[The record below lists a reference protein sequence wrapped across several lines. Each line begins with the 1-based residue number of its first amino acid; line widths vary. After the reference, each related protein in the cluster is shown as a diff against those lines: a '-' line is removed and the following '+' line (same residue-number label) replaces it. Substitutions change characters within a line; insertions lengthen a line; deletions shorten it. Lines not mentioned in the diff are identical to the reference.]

1 MGLLLCKEN
10 TMKPVVKILLS
21 VVAVVAAA
29 ICVLCCLYIY
39 QYFRGGQLTET
50 VAGES
55 APNAT
60 IVVGNASTEP
70 SMTIGIDFAS
80 LQEMNEEIYAW
91 VELPGADISH
101 AVVQSAT
108 NDLFYNDHNIDK
120 SYYSGGSIFSQR
132 YNTTTFEDPV
142 TVLYGHNR
150 HSHTMFA
157 PLNDFAAADVFEANR
172 YIFIYTP
179 ETVYQYEIF
188 AAYPHSSE
196 HLLLCHD
203 FTDSKE
209 FADYFAQLKD
219 GLDTHYRR
227 ELFPEEG
234 NKVLTLST
242 CYKRNRMQR
251 YLVQGVLT
259 QTYNVVE
266 N

>member
-1 MGLLLCKEN
+1 
-10 TMKPVVKILLS
+10 MKRSVKILLS
-21 VVAVVAAA
+21 LVAVLACIV
-29 ICVLCCLYIY
+29 CVLCCLYIY
-39 QYFRGGQLTET
+39 QYFRGGRLTET

-60 IVVGNASTEP
+60 VVVDTQNATP
-70 SMTIGIDFAS
+70 SMTIDIDFAA
-80 LQEMNEEIYAW
+80 LREMNKDIYAW
-91 VELPGADISH
+91 VELPAADISH
-101 AVVQSAT
+101 AVVQSAS

-132 YNTTTFEDPV
+132 YNTKTFEDPV
-142 TVLYGHNR
+142 TVLYGHNF
-150 HSHTMFA
+150 HNNTMFA
-157 PLNDFAAADVFEANR
+157 PLNGFADEDVFEANR
-172 YIFIYTP
+172 DIFIYTP
-179 ETVYQYEIF
+179 EKVYQYAIF

-209 FADYFAQLKD
+209 FAAYFDSLTD
-219 GLDTHYRR
+219 GLDAHYRT

-234 NKVLTLST
+234 DKVLTLST

-259 QTYNVVE
+259 QVYDVVE
-266 N
+266 K

>member
-1 MGLLLCKEN
+1 
-10 TMKPVVKILLS
+10 MKRITKILLS
-21 VVAVVAAA
+21 LVAVVSAL

-39 QYFRGGQLTET
+39 QYFRGGNLTDT
-50 VAGES
+50 VAGSS

-60 IVVGNASTEP
+60 IVLDNKHNTP
-70 SMTIGIDFAS
+70 SMTIGIDFEE
-80 LQEMNEEIYAW
+80 LQAMNEEIYAW

-108 NDLFYNDHNIDK
+108 DDLFYNDHNIDK

-132 YNTTTFEDPV
+132 YNTKTFDDPV

-157 PLNDFAAADVFEANR
+157 PLNDFASEDVFEANR

-179 ETVYQYEIF
+179 EKVYQYEIF

-203 FTDSKE
+203 FTDKQQ
-209 FADYFAQLKD
+209 FADFFAALGE
-219 GLDTHYRR
+219 GLDTHYRT
-227 ELFPEEG
+227 ELFPDEDD
-234 NKVLTLST
+234 KVLTLST
-242 CYKRNRMQR
+242 CYRRNRMKR
-251 YLVQGVLT
+251 FLVQGVLT
-259 QTYNVVE
+259 QVYDVVE
-266 N
+266 K

>member
-1 MGLLLCKEN
+1 
-10 TMKPVVKILLS
+10 MKRLTKILLWI
-21 VVAVVAAA
+21 VAVLSTL
-29 ICVLCCLYIY
+29 ICLFCCLYIY
-39 QYFRGGQLTET
+39 QYFRGGKLTDT
-50 VAGES
+50 VAGSS

-60 IVVGNASTEP
+60 IVLDSQNTTP
-70 SMTIGIDFAS
+70 SMTIGIDFEE
-80 LQEMNEEIYAW
+80 LQAMNEEIYAW

-101 AVVQSAT
+101 AVVQSAS

-132 YNTTTFEDPV
+132 YNTKTFDDPV

-157 PLNDFAAADVFEANR
+157 PLNDFASEDVFEANR
-172 YIFIYTP
+172 FIFIYTP
-179 ETVYQYEIF
+179 EKVYQYEIF

-203 FTDSKE
+203 FTDQKE
-209 FADYFAQLKD
+209 FADYFAALTDK
-219 GLDTHYRR
+219 LDAHYRT

-234 NKVLTLST
+234 DKVLTLST

-259 QTYNVVE
+259 QVYNVVE
-266 N
+266 K

>member
-1 MGLLLCKEN
+1 
-10 TMKPVVKILLS
+10 MKPIVKILLS

-29 ICVLCCLYIY
+29 ICVLCCLFIY
-39 QYFRGGQLTET
+39 QYFRGGNLTET

-60 IVVGNASTEP
+60 IVVGNASSEP
-70 SMTIGIDFAS
+70 SMTIGIDFAG
-80 LQEMNEEIYAW
+80 LQEMNKEIYAW

-179 ETVYQYEIF
+179 EKVYQYEIF

-209 FADYFAQLKD
+209 FTDYFAQLKD

-234 NKVLTLST
+234 DKVLTLST